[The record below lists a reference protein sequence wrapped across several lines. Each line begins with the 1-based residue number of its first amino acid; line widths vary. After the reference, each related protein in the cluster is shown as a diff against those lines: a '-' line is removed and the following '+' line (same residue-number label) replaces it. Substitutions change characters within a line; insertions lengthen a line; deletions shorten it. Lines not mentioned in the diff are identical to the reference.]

1 MIKLNYLFL
10 GKIDAFGCEFDIN
23 ELSAWYI
30 QKRKKKNYQHMHK
43 VTTVTTTLTF
53 IVHNN

>member
-30 QKRKKKNYQHMHK
+30 QKKKKEKLPTYA
-43 VTTVTTTLTF
+43 
-53 IVHNN
+53 